1 MHWADDESANYLI
14 KAGFVEIENMVQMLK
29 GRQLH
34 LIAALFRGCHE
45 MKLVSEVG
53 GDRHL
58 QLSS

>member
-1 MHWADDESANYLI
+1 MYLADNKSTNYSI
-14 KAGFVEIENMVQMLK
+14 KVGFVEIENIVQTLE

-53 GDRHL
+53 GDCPL
-58 QLSS
+58 